1 MYLDRVV
8 SKRPHAPSVHIT
20 NVSTFTL
27 MTPLSLRGVFN
38 IYTFRSHFDSRTK
51 SSAFEPSKLNIL
63 TTFPVS
69 ESIELERCYKY
80 IELSRTTVLEEPR
93 AHHPRATVLEELKC
107 TPEPQCSERI
117 LAEVRSKEKK

>member
-8 SKRPHAPSVHIT
+8 SKRPNAPSVHIT

-51 SSAFEPSKLNIL
+51 SSALLNHYTLFVYSIVLGSIL
-63 TTFPVS
+63 G
-69 ESIELERCYKY
+69 LERKQNCTTLKTS
-80 IELSRTTVLEEPR
+80 EL
-93 AHHPRATVLEELKC
+93 
-107 TPEPQCSERI
+107 
-117 LAEVRSKEKK
+117 